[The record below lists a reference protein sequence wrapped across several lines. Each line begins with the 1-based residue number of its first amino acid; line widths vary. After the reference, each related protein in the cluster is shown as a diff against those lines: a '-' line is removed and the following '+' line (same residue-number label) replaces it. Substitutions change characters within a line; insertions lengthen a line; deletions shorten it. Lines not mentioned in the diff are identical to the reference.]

1 MALTPSGDR
10 IQWKESLQGFKG
22 SQVARKGQTWTKRA
36 KKAFLDH
43 IIDQKRLIKGFQLK
57 IGNKKNKKMKAQHKY
72 SQEKVTTGVQ
82 GVTSGQKGSKRAKRA
97 KKAFLDHIIDQKR
110 LIKGFRLKISKIKLQ
125 K

>member
-1 MALTPSGDR
+1 MVGSGRRGIPPGVPIYLYSTYIYISVVNGLASLGHGLMGLTPSGDHGGRDLSSLARGLMALTPSGDR

-43 IIDQKRLIKGFQLK
+43 IIDQKRLIKGF
-57 IGNKKNKKMKAQHKY
+57 
-72 SQEKVTTGVQ
+72 
-82 GVTSGQKGSKRAKRA
+82 
-97 KKAFLDHIIDQKR
+97 
-110 LIKGFRLKISKIKLQ
+110 RLKISKMKFE

>member
-1 MALTPSGDR
+1 MVGSGRRIPPGVPIYLYSTYIYISVVNGLASLGHGLMGLTPSGDHGGRDLASLARGLMALTPSGDR

-43 IIDQKRLIKGFQLK
+43 IIDQKRLIKGF
-57 IGNKKNKKMKAQHKY
+57 
-72 SQEKVTTGVQ
+72 
-82 GVTSGQKGSKRAKRA
+82 
-97 KKAFLDHIIDQKR
+97 
-110 LIKGFRLKISKIKLQ
+110 RLKISKIKFE